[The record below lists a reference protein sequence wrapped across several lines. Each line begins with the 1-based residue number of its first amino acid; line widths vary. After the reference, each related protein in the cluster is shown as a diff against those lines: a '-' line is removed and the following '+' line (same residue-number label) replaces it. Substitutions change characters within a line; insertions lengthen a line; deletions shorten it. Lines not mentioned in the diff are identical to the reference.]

1 VGQEQSP
8 DEIRR
13 VAMDFDN
20 AIESKSVELALSS
33 FADYCEIELLGVRL
47 TGRKGARKWIDW
59 LYTDLA
65 EVKFVPV
72 TMMVEGNTFFEE
84 FILEGKLHN
93 GVEVR
98 SRQAEVLV
106 YENLHIKSL
115 RLYFDR
121 LDFADLVAKGPI
133 SRAIVRRLVRTSL
146 SGLV

>member
-1 VGQEQSP
+1 MDCRQSP

-20 AIESKSVELALSS
+20 AIESKKLELALSS
-33 FADYCEIELLGVRL
+33 FADDCEIELPGVRL
-47 TGRKGARKWIDW
+47 IGRDGARKWLDW
-59 LYTDLA
+59 LYKNLA

-72 TMMVEGNTFFEE
+72 TVTVDGNTFFEE

-98 SRQAEVLV
+98 SRQAEVLI
-106 YENLHIKSL
+106 YENLQIKSL

-121 LDFADLVAKGPI
+121 LDFADAVAKGPI
-133 SRAIVRRLVRTSL
+133 SRAISRRLVRTSL
-146 SGLV
+146 KGLA